1 MGGFTININ
10 KSNEI
15 KYYISQPIHACGFA
29 LVGTGSIIQG
39 FLIKSG
45 VSDDNVTKFVSAML
59 IVQMLM
65 MTLSSKAVENMKGM
79 IRLSSL
85 LPLLHIPLLGTMMYF
100 CLGNGTPNAV
110 FFSVLAAGILASV
123 AYGLHG
129 VLSYKLPYKIMN
141 IKEYGRILGVSGVFL
156 GLFSTL
162 FSFVINYFTTSEKY
176 DYFTVMI
183 FFFAFGI
190 AMFVLNAFV
199 AGSYKEVSDN
209 NVSTEKAEKEE
220 KINIFRYKPFYILLV
235 PNLMRGFHTGVWAVI
250 LVIGNTSGIVG
261 GESGALLSAL
271 LQLALMIGCFIYSR
285 IASKAEDGKL
295 IFFSS
300 LATAIL
306 APLML
311 VGKNPAMFFAFYLVV
326 SLFKNFIDYGVPT
339 AITKIVDYRCI
350 GQYSAWR
357 MVLHTLGTALG
368 GMAVPYMMSLF
379 GAYGTLIIAGAL
391 QAGSGFVY
399 FWYTNIYAKKH
410 NIRVNE

>member
-1 MGGFTININ
+1 MEVFAININ

-15 KYYISQPIHACGFA
+15 KYYIANPIHACGFA

-39 FLIKSG
+39 FLLKSG
-45 VSDDNVTKFVSAML
+45 VTDEKVTTFVSVML
-59 IVQMLM
+59 IVQMLI
-65 MTLSSKAVENMKGM
+65 MTVSSKAVENMKG
-79 IRLSSL
+79 IIKVSAL
-85 LPLLHIPLLGTMMYF
+85 LPLLHIPLLVTMLYF
-100 CLGNGTPNAV
+100 CFIKGTADTV
-110 FFSVLAAGILASV
+110 YVCVLAAGILASA

-156 GLFSTL
+156 GLFTTL
-162 FSFVINYFTTSEKY
+162 FSFVINYFTSEKY
-176 DYFTVMI
+176 DYFSSMV

-199 AGSYKEVSDN
+199 ASSFREVDDN
-209 NVSTEKAEKEE
+209 NIGTGKSEKDK
-220 KINIFRYKPFYILLV
+220 KINIFSYKPFYILLA
-235 PNLMRGFHTGVWAVI
+235 PNIMRGFHTGVWGVI
-250 LVIGNTSGIVG
+250 LVIGNSDGIIG

-285 IASKAEDGKL
+285 IASKVEDGRL

-300 LATAIL
+300 LATAML

-311 VGKNPAMFFAFYLVV
+311 VGKNATIFFIMYLIV
-326 SLFKNFIDYGVPT
+326 SLCKNFIDYGVPT
-339 AITKIVDYRCI
+339 AVTKIVNYRYI

-357 MVLHTLGTALG
+357 MVLHTLGWALG
-368 GMAVPYMMSLF
+368 GVAVPYMMKLF

-391 QAGSGFVY
+391 QAVSGFVY
-399 FWYTNIYAKKH
+399 FWYTNIYMKKR
-410 NIRVNE
+410 NVNV